1 MVLAPSSDEGATC
14 TSMVVPLAV
23 VAGVALR
30 MAGLVVLDT
39 HTAPSVRL
47 LMQYRPSQQSP

>member
-1 MVLAPSSDEGATC
+1 
-14 TSMVVPLAV
+14 MVVPLAV